1 MIWQPIRADRSI
13 FIATDEDDGMA
24 DPKSENNQDLES
36 DELETAAGGEVDI
49 DEVSAEGTDSPEE
62 ELSLEEMVAKLEA
75 DVADAQDSALRAQAD
90 AANVQRRAEQEI
102 DKARKFALDRFV
114 GELLPVV
121 DNMERALSAATDS
134 GAEASIIEG
143 LELTLK
149 SFMDALKKSGVEIVD
164 PQGEP
169 FDPQLAQAMSM
180 VENPDVE
187 PNTVIAVM
195 QKGYTLNGRLVRPA
209 MVMVSK
215 AAE

>member
-1 MIWQPIRADRSI
+1 
-13 FIATDEDDGMA
+13 MA
-24 DPKSENNQDLES
+24 DPKPENNEELES

-49 DEVSAEGTDSPEE
+49 DEGSAEGTDSPEE

-75 DVADAQDSALRAQAD
+75 DLADAQDSALRAQAD

>member
-1 MIWQPIRADRSI
+1 
-13 FIATDEDDGMA
+13 MA
-24 DPKSENNQDLES
+24 DPKPENNQEIES
-36 DELETAAGGEVDI
+36 DELEAAAGGEADI
-49 DEVSAEGTDSPEE
+49 DEVSAEGTESPEE
-62 ELSLEEMVAKLEA
+62 DLSLEEMVAKLEA
-75 DVADAQDSALRAQAD
+75 DLADAKDLALRAQAD

-121 DNMERALSAATDS
+121 DNMERALLAATDS
-134 GAEASIIEG
+134 GAEGSITEG

-215 AAE
+215 PAE

>member
-1 MIWQPIRADRSI
+1 
-13 FIATDEDDGMA
+13 
-24 DPKSENNQDLES
+24 
-36 DELETAAGGEVDI
+36 
-49 DEVSAEGTDSPEE
+49 
-62 ELSLEEMVAKLEA
+62 MVAKLEA
-75 DVADAQDSALRAQAD
+75 DLADAQDSALRAQAD

-134 GAEASIIEG
+134 GAEASISEG

-149 SFMDALKKSGVEIVD
+149 SFMDALKKTGVEIVD

>member
-1 MIWQPIRADRSI
+1 
-13 FIATDEDDGMA
+13 MA
-24 DPKSENNQDLES
+24 DPKPENKEELDS
-36 DELETAAGGEVDI
+36 DELETTAGGESGV

-75 DVADAQDSALRAQAD
+75 DLADAQDSALRAQAD

-134 GAEASIIEG
+134 GAETSIIEG

-169 FDPQLAQAMSM
+169 FDPQVAQAMSM

>member
-1 MIWQPIRADRSI
+1 
-13 FIATDEDDGMA
+13 MA
-24 DPKSENNQDLES
+24 DPKPENNEERQSE
-36 DELETAAGGEVDI
+36 ELETAAGAEADI
-49 DEVSAEGTDSPEE
+49 DEASADDAESPAE
-62 ELSLEEMVAKLEA
+62 ELSPDEMVAKLEA
-75 DVADAQDSALRAQAD
+75 DLADAQDSALRAQAD

>member
-1 MIWQPIRADRSI
+1 VIWQPIRADRSI

>member
-1 MIWQPIRADRSI
+1 
-13 FIATDEDDGMA
+13 MA
-24 DPKSENNQDLES
+24 DPKPENNQELES
-36 DELETAAGGEVDI
+36 DELEAATGGEADI
-49 DEVSAEGTDSPEE
+49 DEASAEGSDSPEE

-75 DVADAQDSALRAQAD
+75 DLADAQDSALRAQAD

-209 MVMVSK
+209 MVRVSK

>member
-1 MIWQPIRADRSI
+1 
-13 FIATDEDDGMA
+13 MA
-24 DPKSENNQDLES
+24 DPKPENNEELETE
-36 DELETAAGGEVDI
+36 ELETAAGGETDI
-49 DEVSAEGTDSPEE
+49 DEASAQAADSPEE
-62 ELSLEEMVAKLEA
+62 QLSLEEMVAKLEA
-75 DVADAQDSALRAQAD
+75 DLADAQDSALRAQAD

-134 GAEASIIEG
+134 GAEAPIIEG

>member
-1 MIWQPIRADRSI
+1 
-13 FIATDEDDGMA
+13 MA
-24 DPKSENNQDLES
+24 DPKPENNQELDS

-49 DEVSAEGTDSPEE
+49 DEASAEGTDSPEE
-62 ELSLEEMVAKLEA
+62 ELSLEEMVAKLEV
-75 DVADAQDSALRAQAD
+75 DLADAQDSALRAQAD

-102 DKARKFALDRFV
+102 EKARKFALDRFV

-121 DNMERALSAATDS
+121 DNMERALLAATDS

-169 FDPQLAQAMSM
+169 FDPQVAQAMSM

-215 AAE
+215 PAE

>member
-1 MIWQPIRADRSI
+1 
-13 FIATDEDDGMA
+13 MA
-24 DPKSENNQDLES
+24 DPKPENNEELES
-36 DELETAAGGEVDI
+36 DVLETAAGGEVDI
-49 DEVSAEGTDSPEE
+49 DEGSAEGTDSPEE

-75 DVADAQDSALRAQAD
+75 DLADAQDSALRAQAD

-134 GAEASIIEG
+134 GAEAPIIEG
-143 LELTLK
+143 LELTMK